1 MIHYLILQLTEKII
15 HHMKKLILVNAP
27 GPGSGKLATCL
38 SQLYH
43 EYKNGVKAGYA
54 KFETFPIWSI
64 PLKHPVNIA
73 YEAATA
79 DLKDVNRIDNYHL
92 DAYGELAI
100 NYNRDLEAFPVVK
113 RIIEKITGESEYLSP
128 TDMGVNRAGFCI
140 SDDEVCREAAK
151 QEIIRR
157 FLIAEGDYKKGK
169 ISLESLERSELL
181 MREIGASVEDR
192 KCVVAAR
199 EYVKAKQEET
209 GNENLDGFVIELKD
223 GTMITGKSSEKMVA
237 AGAAIL
243 NAIKYLANID
253 DETHLISPNV
263 FDAMEDLK
271 TNTLGQNK
279 ASLSVEDILAS
290 LAISATADENAKL
303 AATKLKEL
311 KYCKAHSTVILND
324 KDEQDLKAMGIDVT
338 SDSEFL
344 NSNLYFI

>member
-1 MIHYLILQLTEKII
+1 MTK
-15 HHMKKLILVNAP
+15 
-27 GPGSGKLATCL
+27 
-38 SQLYH
+38 
-43 EYKNGVKAGYA
+43 
-54 KFETFPIWSI
+54 
-64 PLKHPVNIA
+64 
-73 YEAATA
+73 
-79 DLKDVNRIDNYHL
+79 
-92 DAYGELAI
+92 
-100 NYNRDLEAFPVVK
+100 
-113 RIIEKITGESEYLSP
+113 
-128 TDMGVNRAGFCI
+128 
-140 SDDEVCREAAK
+140 
-151 QEIIRR
+151 
-157 FLIAEGDYKKGK
+157 
-169 ISLESLERSELL
+169 
-181 MREIGASVEDR
+181 IGASVEDR

-199 EYVKAKQEET
+199 EYVKTKQEET
-209 GNENLDGFVIELKD
+209 DNENLDGVAIELND
-223 GTMITGKSSEKMVA
+223 GTIITGKSSEKMVA